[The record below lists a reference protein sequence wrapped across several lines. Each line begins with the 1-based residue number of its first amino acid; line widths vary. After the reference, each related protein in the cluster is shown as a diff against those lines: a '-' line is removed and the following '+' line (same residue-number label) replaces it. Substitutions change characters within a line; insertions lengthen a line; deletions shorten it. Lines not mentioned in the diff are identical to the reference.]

1 MEYDFDVIVVGAG
14 VAGTV
19 AATQLARN
27 GHEVLLVERGTEPGS
42 KNLSGGVFYSR
53 VMEQVFPDF
62 VTEAPVERVITRNT
76 LSFLNEASAVNIDYW
91 DKCLAEPVNAVSV
104 LRAHL
109 DPWLGEQ
116 AEEAGV
122 AIIPGIKVDRLLRE
136 GTHFTGIEAAG
147 EEMRA
152 KVTIVA
158 EGVNSFLAQE
168 AGVRRKFDPKHLGL
182 GVKSVIHLGEERVK
196 ERFNLTGNEGAAYA
210 IVGDAT
216 MGVPGGG
223 FLYTNKDTVS
233 IGVVLMLDKLT
244 QSGLASSKIHDH
256 LVTHP
261 YFEPFLRGGELLEY
275 GCHLVAEGGE
285 VMQEDIVHDG
295 LVLIGDAAGFTL
307 NTGLTVRGMDLAAGS
322 AISAARAV
330 DEALGKGDYS
340 RIQLN
345 SYVKDYQSTFVGKD
359 MHTYRHAPGFLE
371 NDPLMF
377 TEVGP
382 LLADIFHRAYNHDL
396 TPRKHL
402 GIVAKD
408 AFAASGIKIRDLV
421 RTGIGAIRA
430 L

>member
-1 MEYDFDVIVVGAG
+1 MDFDFDVIVVGAG

-19 AATQLARN
+19 AATQLARK
-27 GHEVLLVERGTEPGS
+27 GHEVLLIERGVEPGS
-42 KNLSGGVFYSR
+42 KNLSGGVFYCR

-62 VTEAPVERVITRNT
+62 ITEAPVERVITRHT
-76 LSFLNEASAVNIDYW
+76 LSFLNKDNSVNIDYW
-91 DKCLAEPVNAVSV
+91 DPRLGEPANAVSV

-109 DPWLGEQ
+109 DPWLAQQ

-122 AIIPGIKVDRLLRE
+122 SIIPGIKVDRLLRE
-136 GTHFTGIEAAG
+136 GTHFTGIEAGG
-147 EEMRA
+147 EQMRA

-158 EGVNSFLAQE
+158 EGINSFLAQE
-168 AGVRRKFDPKHLGL
+168 AGVRHKFEPKHLGL
-182 GVKSVIHLGEERVK
+182 GVKSVIRIGEEAVK

-233 IGVVLMLDKLT
+233 IGVVLMLEELT
-244 QSGLASSKIHDH
+244 KSGLASSDVHDH
-256 LVTHP
+256 LISHP
-261 YFEPFLRGGELLEY
+261 YLAPFLKDGELLEY

-285 VMQEDIVHDG
+285 VMQENIVHDG
-295 LVLIGDAAGFTL
+295 MVLIGDAAGFTL

-322 AISAARAV
+322 AMSAARAV

-345 SYVKDYQSTFVGKD
+345 RYVEDYQSTYVGKD
-359 MHTYRHAPGFLE
+359 MHTYRHAPEFLV
-371 NDPLMF
+371 NNSILF

-382 LLADIFHRAYNHDL
+382 LLADVFHRVYDHDL

-402 GIVAKD
+402 AAVAKD
-408 AFAASGIKIRDLV
+408 AFAASGIKIRELV
-421 RTGIGAIRA
+421 RAGVGAIRA